1 MSSTCRSCSLK
12 FADNANLQRHLK
24 ASPDCKIKKESSST
38 ACRNCS
44 LKFADNANLQRHLKA
59 SPDCKIKK
67 ESSQSKGSVKPSPTS
82 EVVVPK
88 NVSGGGPDCKTK
100 KVSSQSKGSVKPS
113 PTSEVVVPKSVSG
126 GGPSCSNNSTI
137 GVGTVFSSL
146 GISSSEL
153 KALSNAVTTPLRAG
167 VRESSLEYKVVV
179 DTPVQTFKQKRLPFQ
194 VMLLIDDSGSMAGA
208 MYREAIAGCR
218 GVLNELKDKDD
229 WAGVA
234 TFSEK
239 SSTTSLRNFK
249 DFVHLKTKKAELES
263 HLSMLESNGACGGG
277 TALYDAVVEVTG
289 KFKSY
294 SHIPDLQ
301 HLLVVATDGEN
312 NRGNLSAINVNE
324 ALHRIRLEKNLNL
337 HVTILPI
344 GLSDSLHEE
353 LKKLLAGK
361 PTLSGGRQCPKLG
374 EIQACN
380 SASVVREQ
388 FTNAFQTVVH
398 SVQTTLSVTRTSDG
412 GISISA
418 AQEPLQKGKLGKHP
432 KP

>member
-1 MSSTCRSCSLK
+1 MSSTCRGCSLK
-12 FADNANLQRHLK
+12 FADNANLQLHLK
-24 ASPDCKIKKESSST
+24 ASPVCKIKKESSTSSSSSSST

-44 LKFADNANLQRHLKA
+44 LKFADSANLQLHLKA
-59 SPDCKIKK
+59 SPVCKIP
-67 ESSQSKGSVKPSPTS
+67 SKGSVKSSPT
-82 EVVVPK
+82 
-88 NVSGGGPDCKTK
+88 N
-100 KVSSQSKGSVKPS
+100 
-113 PTSEVVVPKSVSG
+113 EVVVPKSVSG
-126 GGPSCSNNSTI
+126 GGPSCNNNSII
-137 GVGTVFSSL
+137 GKGTAVFSNL
-146 GISSSEL
+146 GLSSSEV

-167 VRESSLEYKVVV
+167 VRERSVLVSEVV

-208 MYREAIAGCR
+208 QYREAIAGCR

-229 WAGVA
+229 WAGIA

-263 HLSMLESNGACGGG
+263 HLSMLESKGACGGG
-277 TALYDAVVEVTG
+277 TALYDAMVEVTG

-312 NRGNLSAINVNE
+312 NRGNLSAISVNE
-324 ALHRIRLEKNLNL
+324 ALHRIRHEKNLNL

-353 LKKLLAGK
+353 FKKLLAGK
-361 PTLSGGRQCPKLG
+361 PPLKGGRECPKLG

-388 FTNAFQTVVH
+388 FINAFQTVVH
-398 SVQTTLSVTRTSDG
+398 SVQRTLSVTRTSDG
-412 GISISA
+412 GISFSTT
-418 AQEPLQKGKLGKHP
+418 QELLQKGKLGKHP